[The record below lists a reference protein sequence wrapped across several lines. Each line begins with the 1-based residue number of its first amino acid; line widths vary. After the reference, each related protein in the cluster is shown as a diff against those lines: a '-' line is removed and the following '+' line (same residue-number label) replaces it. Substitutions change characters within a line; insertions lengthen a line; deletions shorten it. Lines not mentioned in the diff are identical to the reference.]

1 MATLKGDAALA
12 LHRRLKERNT
22 ARRAAELSAARAAA
36 WQQGKEDFDLRR
48 LEALC
53 DTGRAMGRAGEH
65 ERRAH
70 YEYLYYVECGKVR
83 TLQEFARIV
92 TQLASWE

>member
-22 ARRAAELSAARAAA
+22 TQRAAELAAARAVA
-36 WQQGKEDFDLRR
+36 WMQGKEDFDLRR
-48 LEALC
+48 LETLC
-53 DTGRAMGRAGEH
+53 DTGRAMGQADAP
-65 ERRAH
+65 ERQAY
-70 YEYLYYVECGKVR
+70 YEYLYYVECGEVR
-83 TLQEFARIV
+83 TLQEFARSV

>member
-1 MATLKGDAALA
+1 MATLKGEAALA
-12 LHRRLKERNT
+12 LHRQLKERNAT
-22 ARRAAELSAARAAA
+22 QRAAELAAA
-36 WQQGKEDFDLRR
+36 KAAALQQGRETFDLRK

-53 DTGRAMGRAGEH
+53 DTAQAARLADEKARQAQ
-65 ERRAH
+65 
-70 YEYLYYVECGKVR
+70 YEYMYYVECADVR

>member
-12 LHRRLKERNT
+12 LHRRLKERNAT
-22 ARRAAELSAARAAA
+22 QRAADLAAARAAA
-36 WQQGKEDFDLRR
+36 RQQGKEDFELRR

-53 DTGRAMGRAGEH
+53 DTGRAMGRADVP
-65 ERRAH
+65 ERQAH
-70 YEYLYYVECGKVR
+70 YEYLYYVECGEVR